1 MGRSSIFVT
10 VVIAFVAVLAA
21 GVANFAAAATVHA
34 SFDCAKATRAI
45 DKLICSDDG
54 LAGLDVKVAAEYKAA
69 LAAGVI
75 ENDSLRAQ
83 QRAWLAKRDA
93 ECLSNSAP
101 VVCLKQSYTK
111 RYAQLYATLPLA
123 QQALFSEQALATMP
137 GGGTETVVIT
147 VPIVPLQ
154 DKALAQAHPAER
166 REIGFPQGAFSPK
179 GDLFAFAVDNIVSG
193 DPDQIWLY
201 RLADKKLIP
210 ATVSPVRGRS
220 SITIDAFFFV
230 DGTLYIDGSS
240 GEAGGVMTPF
250 KRAATMAGA
259 HEVATIPKAPPT
271 PNLARDTTAEAADEL
286 SNQGD
291 KREEDAH
298 YVVTSTNGGH
308 GAITLSAHAKGGG
321 PEWTI
326 ATGTWNLADFVFDA
340 PRGRVLY
347 GDETR
352 GLVSYDL
359 KTKKTSVE
367 VPVAVGKL
375 LDVTADG
382 HFAAYSAYS
391 FCNSHP
397 GKTVPGAQVLCF
409 ASLP

>member
-1 MGRSSIFVT
+1 MGRSSGIVT
-10 VVIAFVAVLAA
+10 VFVFVAALIVVSGAA
-21 GVANFAAAATVHA
+21 SAATPHA
-34 SFDCAKATRAI
+34 SFDCAKATRPI
-45 DKLICSDDG
+45 DKLICSNAAVATMDAE
-54 LAGLDVKVAAEYKAA
+54 LAVEYKNA
-69 LAAGVI
+69 LAAKGA
-75 ENDSLRAQ
+75 DKQALRNA
-83 QRAWLAKRDA
+83 QRAWIARRDA
-93 ECLSNSAP
+93 ECLGASGP
-101 VVCLKQSYTK
+101 VECLIVKYAERS
-111 RYAQLYATLPLA
+111 AQLLPRADRVTPL
-123 QQALFSEQALATMP
+123 QDQALAR
-137 GGGTETVVIT
+137 
-147 VPIVPLQ
+147 
-154 DKALAQAHPAER
+154 AHPAER
-166 REIGFPQGAFSPK
+166 SEMGFPQGMFSPK

-201 RLADKKLIP
+201 RP
-210 ATVSPVRGRS
+210 ATHELVAATPSPVLGKV
-220 SITIDAFFFV
+220 SITIDGFSFV
-230 DGTLYIDGSS
+230 DETLYIDGSS
-240 GEAGGVMTPF
+240 GEPGGVMTPF

-259 HEVATIPKAPPT
+259 HDVAAIPKVAPS

-286 SNQGD
+286 SDQGD
-291 KREEDAH
+291 KREEDAR

-326 ATGTWNLADFVFDA
+326 AQGTWNLADFIFDA

-375 LDVTADG
+375 LDVEADG
-382 HFAAYSAYS
+382 RFAAYSAYS

-397 GKTVPGAQVLCF
+397 GKAVPGAQVLCF